1 MSLAQITEK
10 IKSNAQKEA
19 DEIIAKAASQAELIT
34 KRAQE
39 QNDVL
44 KSDFAR
50 RFEKERPEIFRR
62 REIVA
67 NLDVK
72 KMMLESKRGLI
83 ADVYSQALDK
93 MSKMDGAQYKAL
105 CEAMLDAAVK
115 TKDEELQVSA
125 SEQQLNQAWLDGY
138 NASHGTQLKFSDVKP
153 DIAGGFILTR
163 GKISANC
170 SWDMLVR
177 VAQEKQES
185 DVVKRLFPA
194 AE

>member
-1 MSLAQITEK
+1 MSLAQITDK
-10 IKSNAQKEA
+10 IKSDAQKEA
-19 DEIIAKAASQAELIT
+19 DELLAKATSQAEQIT

-39 QNDVL
+39 ECDVV
-44 KSDFAR
+44 KSDFQAR
-50 RFEKERPEIFRR
+50 FDKERPEIFRR

-67 NLDVK
+67 GLDVK
-72 KMMLESKRGLI
+72 KMMLKAQRGLI
-83 ADVYSQALDK
+83 SDVYGQTLDK
-93 MSKMDGAQYKAL
+93 LSKMDGAQYTAL

-125 SEQQLNQAWLDGY
+125 AEKHLDQAWLDGY
-138 NASHGTQLKFSDVKP
+138 NAKHGTQLRFSEVKP
-153 DIAGGFILTR
+153 DIAGGFILSR
-163 GKISANC
+163 GKINTNC